1 MIVKTKKYAL
11 DQKTYVN
18 IALRQWVKDNWKW
31 AFVPLALILLNVVLS
46 LTNVYP
52 NYWIY
57 IVIILLTVLYVL
69 FWAVQITG
77 ISQME
82 QSKAL
87 FDKYVYEIDSR
98 QILMR
103 INAKEGGILKWSQ
116 IDSAIKDKEAYIL
129 FLNNADAMANVKASW
144 IAKTVTK
151 GLAKAQFIYLPFSI
165 FTSENDLRFTDALL
179 KRKGLLPGGSVPA
192 ETVK

>member
-1 MIVKTKKYAL
+1 MIVKTKKYGL
-11 DQKTYVN
+11 DQKVYIN
-18 IALRQWVKDNWKW
+18 IALRQWVKENWKW
-31 AFVPLALILLNVVLS
+31 AFIPLAFILLNVVLNV
-46 LTNVYP
+46 TKVYP

-57 IVIILLTVLYVL
+57 IVVVLLTILYVL

-87 FDKYVYEIDSR
+87 FQKYVYEIDSR

-116 IDSAIKDKEAYIL
+116 IDSVVKDQNAYL
-129 FLNNADAMANVKASW
+129 LLLNNADAMANVKASW
-144 IAKTVTK
+144 LAKTVTK
-151 GLAKAQFIYLPFSI
+151 GLAKAQFLYLPFSI
-165 FTSENDLRFTDALL
+165 FTSDNDLRFTDALL
-179 KRKGLLPGGSVPA
+179 RRKGLLPGSIPA
-192 ETVK
+192 EPVK